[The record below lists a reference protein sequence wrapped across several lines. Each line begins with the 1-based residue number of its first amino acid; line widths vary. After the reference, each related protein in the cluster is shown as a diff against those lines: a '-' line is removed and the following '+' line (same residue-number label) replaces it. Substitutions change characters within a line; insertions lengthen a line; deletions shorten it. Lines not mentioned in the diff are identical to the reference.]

1 VEEKEEVPVEEWKTC
16 VFAITLGMPVALLLL
31 VNMCWRAITA
41 ALALVLLDFKN
52 VRSCLENIT
61 NQLLLLQ
68 VYICL
73 SAVELNLRLATHV
86 QFFLLFTSYYRKK
99 KVRMYTTSD

>member
-16 VFAITLGMPVALLLL
+16 VFAITLGMPVPLLLV
-31 VNMCWRAITA
+31 VNMCWSAITA

-52 VRSCLENIT
+52 VRSCLEKLT

-68 VYICL
+68 VYIFL

-86 QFFLLFTSYYRKK
+86 QILLLFTSC
-99 KVRMYTTSD
+99 

>member
-1 VEEKEEVPVEEWKTC
+1 VEEKEEVAMEEWKWKTC
-16 VFAITLGMPVALLLL
+16 VFAITLGMPVPLLLV
-31 VNMCWRAITA
+31 VNMCWSAITA

-68 VYICL
+68 V
-73 SAVELNLRLATHV
+73 N
-86 QFFLLFTSYYRKK
+86 
-99 KVRMYTTSD
+99 